1 MLRSLSTA
9 ATGMIAQQLNLDV
22 IANNVANVNT
32 AGFKKVRA
40 EFQELLS
47 QTMKAPGAMTDQGT
61 TQPVG
66 VSVGLGTKSSATQK
80 IFTAGTLQATGGKFD
95 LAIEGDGFFQI
106 QLSDGSIAYT
116 RDGNFKVDA
125 NGQMVTTD
133 GYLLQPAI
141 SIPQDAVE
149 VTITPDGK
157 VSVKTGSDTNL
168 TETGQIQPVR
178 FLNPSGLQSIGSNLY
193 KETSASGTPFE
204 GIAGQDGFGTIQQ
217 GFVEGSNVQIV
228 EEMINLIQAE
238 RVFESNSK
246 VVSSSNEILRTTNQL
261 R

>member
-1 MLRSLSTA
+1 MLRSLTTA
-9 ATGMIAQQLNLDV
+9 ATGMIAQQMNLDV

-32 AGFKKVRA
+32 AGYKKVRA

-47 QTMKAPGAMTDQGT
+47 QTVKAPGATTDQGT

-66 VSVGLGTKSSATQK
+66 VSIGLGTKTSATQK
-80 IFTAGTLQATGGKFD
+80 IFSPGTLISTGGKFD
-95 LAIEGDGFFQI
+95 LAIEGDGFFQV
-106 QLSDGSIAYT
+106 QLSDGSTAYT
-116 RDGNFKVDA
+116 RDGNFKVDS
-125 NGQMVTTD
+125 NGQVVTTD
-133 GYLLQPAI
+133 GYLLQPSI
-141 SIPQDAVE
+141 SIPQDAVD
-149 VTITPDGK
+149 VTVTSDGK
-157 VSVKTGSDTNL
+157 VSVRSGSDTTM
-168 TETGQIQPVR
+168 TEVGQIQPVR
-178 FLNPSGLQSIGSNLY
+178 FLNPAGLSSVGGNLY

-238 RVFESNSK
+238 RAFESNSK
-246 VVSSSNEILRTTNQL
+246 VVTSSNEILRTTNNM

>member
-9 ATGMIAQQLNLDV
+9 ATGMIAQQMNLDV

-32 AGFKKVRA
+32 AGYKKVRA

-47 QTMKAPGAMTDQGT
+47 QTIKAPGAMTDQGT

-66 VSVGLGTKSSATQK
+66 VNIGLGAKSSATQK
-80 IFTAGTLQATGGKFD
+80 IYTSGTIQATGGRYD
-95 LAIEGDGFFQI
+95 LAIEGDGFFQV
-106 QLSDGSIAYT
+106 QLSDGTLAYT

-125 NGQMVTTD
+125 NGQIVTTD

-141 SIPQDAVE
+141 TIPQDAVD
-149 VTITPDGK
+149 VTISPDGK
-157 VSVKTGSDTNL
+157 VSVRSGVDTTL
-168 TETGQIQPVR
+168 TETGTIQPVR
-178 FLNPSGLQSIGSNLY
+178 FLNPAGLQSVGSNLY

-217 GFVEGSNVQIV
+217 GFIEGSNVQIV

-238 RVFESNSK
+238 R
-246 VVSSSNEILRTTNQL
+246 
-261 R
+261 